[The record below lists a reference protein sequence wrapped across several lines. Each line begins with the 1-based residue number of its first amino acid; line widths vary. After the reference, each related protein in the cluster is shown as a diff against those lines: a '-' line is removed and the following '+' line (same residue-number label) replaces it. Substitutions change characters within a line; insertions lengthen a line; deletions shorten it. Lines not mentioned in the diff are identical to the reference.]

1 MGMATAVAT
10 EATRLSERYGLG
22 DQQIARGTGAAR
34 STARAWIGGTRE
46 PTGERA
52 ERLIELATICERLE
66 QVIERDY
73 IGIWLRKP
81 VAALEDRKPLDLIG
95 AGDYMLVARAVSALE
110 DPGSI

>member
-1 MGMATAVAT
+1 MCMATALAT
-10 EATRLSERYGLG
+10 EATRLNERYGLG
-22 DQQIARGTGAAR
+22 DRVISRGTGAAR

-52 ERLIELATICERLE
+52 ERLIELATTCERLE
-66 QVIERDY
+66 QVMERDY

-81 VAALEDRKPLDLIG
+81 VAALEDRKPVDLIG
-95 AGDYMLVARAVSALE
+95 AGEYMRVARVVSALE